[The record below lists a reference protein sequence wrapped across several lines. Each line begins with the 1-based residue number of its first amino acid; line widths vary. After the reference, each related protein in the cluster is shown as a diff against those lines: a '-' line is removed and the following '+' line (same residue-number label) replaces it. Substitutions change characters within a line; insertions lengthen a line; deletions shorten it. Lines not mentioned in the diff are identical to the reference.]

1 MARYANDGML
11 AVWHVGTISNKA
23 APTVAEINAGT
34 KLSPHM
40 TKDGIRV
47 PSNQNMVD
55 DSNME
60 DTFDA
65 QVVGSWGGPIGF
77 TAKRNNASGDP
88 DTVWNLITYGLAGYV
103 VVRRGVTSST
113 AVAASQVVEVYPV
126 QYHNPVM
133 QDPATN
139 EQARFTVAAAVTS
152 TPVIKATVAA

>member
-11 AVWHVGTISNKA
+11 AVWHVPTIANTS

-55 DSNME
+55 DSNIE

-65 QVVGSWGGPIGF
+65 QVVGSWGGPISF
-77 TAKRNNASGDP
+77 TAKRNNASGGT

-103 VVRRGVTSST
+103 VVRRGIPSAT
-113 AVAASQVVEVYPV
+113 AVAASQTVEVYPV
-126 QYHNPVM
+126 QYHHPVM

-139 EQARFTVAAAVTS
+139 EQGRFTVTAAVTS
-152 TPVIKATVAA
+152 TPQLKATVA

>member
-11 AVWHVGTISNKA
+11 AVWHVTTIANTA

-55 DSNME
+55 DSNLE
-60 DTFDA
+60 DVFDA
-65 QVVGSWGGPIGF
+65 QVVGSWGGPISF
-77 TAKRNNASGDP
+77 TAKRNNASSGT
-88 DTVWNLITYGLAGYV
+88 DTVWNLITYGLAGYA
-103 VVRRGVTSST
+103 VVRRGIASAT
-113 AVAASQVVEVYPV
+113 AVAASQPVEVYPV
-126 QYHNPVM
+126 QYHHPVM

-139 EQARFTVAAAVTS
+139 EQARFTCTAAVTA
-152 TPVIKATVAA
+152 TPQIKATVA

>member
-11 AVWHVGTISNKA
+11 AVWHVPTIANIA
-23 APTVAEINAGT
+23 APTTAEIAAGT

-77 TAKRNNASGDP
+77 TAKRNNAAGGT

-103 VVRRGVTSST
+103 VVRRGIASATATAST
-113 AVAASQVVEVYPV
+113 QPVEVYPV
-126 QYHNPVM
+126 QYHHPVM

-139 EQARFTVAAAVTS
+139 EQARFTVAAAVTAS
-152 TPVIKATVAA
+152 PNIKAAIA